1 MDGTLLSSLNY
12 AFSASSFGLAL
23 LSYFKTVSELNSD
36 NLNSLILTAASSAL
50 QIGVQILSHNLE
62 PQPISPEE
70 EQTLPSHNPEVNPG
84 EPFLLSHIDWGFWL
98 REQVGIINFLNYYP
112 ILR

>member
-1 MDGTLLSSLNY
+1 MYLEQTATTGIFEFIKSKATWTLTSLMLILSSVLSLVEPLLSLMDGTLLSSLNY

-23 LSYFKTVSELNSD
+23 LSYFKTVSEANID

-50 QIGVQILSHNLE
+50 QIGVQILSHNSE

-70 EQTLPSHNPEVNPG
+70 
-84 EPFLLSHIDWGFWL
+84 
-98 REQVGIINFLNYYP
+98 
-112 ILR
+112 

>member
-1 MDGTLLSSLNY
+1 MLILSSVLSLVEPLLSLMNSTLLSSLNY

-23 LSYFKTVSELNSD
+23 LSYFENVTEANSD

-50 QIGVQILSHNLE
+50 QIGIQILSHKSE

-70 EQTLPSHNPEVNPG
+70 GETLPSHNPEVNPG
-84 EPFLLSHIDWGFWL
+84 EPFLLSHIDWGF
-98 REQVGIINFLNYYP
+98 
-112 ILR
+112 